1 MKYLIRVTVLF
12 ACLSCNQPARQ
23 VANMEQ
29 PHEVIVV
36 LRPVEAVLHESN
48 DRLVNSRQVR
58 IVPRG
63 ETANL
68 FRQAIFLNEW
78 KGWACTDKHLYRTS
92 NGGEVWDR
100 LPLEIGGDSQI
111 SSLAFINDSR
121 GWMAVTTQ
129 HPTDRYGLGNSSQI
143 LTTTDG
149 GNTWKLQADFPAEA
163 RIEQIKFLD
172 SNNGLA
178 VGAQI
183 VDQPRNQGPAY
194 EQILVLATSNG
205 GNTWS
210 DMSDAAGRELK
221 AQGNTYSDYGWSI
234 QWPSIT
240 SAFVLT
246 RNGRIV
252 HTSDSGSTWNTIARF
267 KEERP
272 DLIGSSSY
280 HKIVVDN
287 EQRLRL
293 IGGATGDE
301 GYWGDLAVESSD
313 NKWATYELKLM
324 PIFDAVFLS
333 ANEVVACGEQIR
345 SSGSGGASP
354 ASGAIMHSLDGGRTW
369 SIIYRSTSKEA
380 FVSLTLVNDEFYAV
394 SDTGTFMKFSL
405 R

>member
-1 MKYLIRVTVLF
+1 MKYLIRVTALF

-29 PHEVIVV
+29 PHEVIV

-68 FRQAIFLNEW
+68 FRPAIFFNQRKGLAVSPLGTILTRGETANLFRQAIFLNER
-78 KGWACTDKHLYRTS
+78 KGWARTDKHLYRTS

-129 HPTDRYGLGNSSQI
+129 HPTDRYGLRNSSQI

-333 ANEVVACGEQIR
+333 ANEVVACGE
-345 SSGSGGASP
+345 
-354 ASGAIMHSLDGGRTW
+354 T
-369 SIIYRSTSKEA
+369 
-380 FVSLTLVNDEFYAV
+380 
-394 SDTGTFMKFSL
+394 
-405 R
+405 